1 MSNYK
6 NINTIK
12 SLTVLGLLLYSQQ
25 MQASWATPE
34 MISDQTSD
42 QVTLVVDASGN
53 ATAAWQG
60 FDGTNYNIQV
70 ASKAYNG
77 SWSSP
82 AVISDAQYDFAQSP
96 VLAVDDS
103 GNLLALWNIYTG
115 QVAAIQ
121 FSGFPTGG
129 SWSSA
134 ATISD
139 TSFNSDLPNMVANRY
154 GTLGNAAAIWHHYNG
169 TNFIARASELPF
181 EGSWSTATSIFASG
195 EDAMTPA
202 IGMDASGN
210 LVAVSILYDGTGY
223 STVAASKIVNDTWGP
238 SYTLSDND
246 ESVNATSLAVS
257 SGGDAA
263 VTWCDYNGTHY
274 QINVATLPYGQ
285 SWSSA
290 TVISNTSNDAYM
302 PSVKMDAAG
311 NMVAVWIAFDGS
323 EYVLHTASCPSAGSW
338 SSITTLSTSGSNV
351 GNINLLITESGDAHV
366 IWDEDDGSNS
376 AIFYATLPYQGSW
389 SAAASVS
396 NTTEYAYLP
405 SVALDGSGNAV
416 ATWLQFDGSDVFVW
430 ASTQSSQ

>member
-1 MSNYK
+1 MFNYK
-6 NINTIK
+6 INTFK

-25 MQASWATPE
+25 LQAAWATPE

-53 ATAAWQG
+53 ATACWQG
-60 FDGTNYNIQV
+60 FDGTDYNIQV
-70 ASKAYNG
+70 ASRAYNG

-82 AVISDAQYDFAQSP
+82 AIISDSQYDFAQSP
-96 VLAVDDS
+96 VLGVDDS

-115 QVAAIQ
+115 EVAAIQ
-121 FSGFPTGG
+121 FAGFPVGDV
-129 SWSSA
+129 WSSPV
-134 ATISD
+134 TISD
-139 TSFNSDLPNMVANRY
+139 TSFNSDLPNMVSNRF

-195 EDAMTPA
+195 EDAMLPMV
-202 IGMDASGN
+202 GMDASGN

-223 STVAASKIVNDTWGP
+223 ATVASSKIVNDTWGP

-263 VTWCDYNGTHY
+263 VAWCDYNGTTY
-274 QINVATLPYGQ
+274 QINVATLPYGD

-302 PSVKMDAAG
+302 PMIKMDATG
-311 NMVAVWIAFDGS
+311 NMVAIWIAFDGS
-323 EYVLHTASCPSAGSW
+323 EYVLQAASCPSGGSW
-338 SSITTLSTSGSNV
+338 SSTTTLSSSGSNV
-351 GNINLLITESGDAHV
+351 GNINLLVTEAGNAHV
-366 IWDEDDGSNS
+366 VWDEDDGSNS
-376 AIFYATLPYQGSW
+376 SILYAALPYQGSW
-389 SAAASVS
+389 STAVSVS
-396 NTTEYAYLP
+396 DTTDYSYLP
-405 SVALDGSGNAV
+405 SIALDDAGNAV
-416 ATWLQFDGSDVFVW
+416 AAWLQFDGSDVFVW
-430 ASTQSSQ
+430 ASTLASE

>member
-1 MSNYK
+1 MFSCK
-6 NINTIK
+6 KLNTVK

-25 MQASWATPE
+25 LQASWTTPE
-34 MISDQTSD
+34 MISNQTSD

-60 FDGTNYNIQV
+60 FDGTDYNIQV
-70 ASKAYNG
+70 ASRPFNS

-82 AVISDAQYDFAQSP
+82 AMISDAQYDFAQSP
-96 VLAVDDS
+96 ILGVDNN
-103 GNLLALWNIYTG
+103 GNLVALWNIYTG

-121 FSGFPTGG
+121 FSKFPTGG

-139 TSFNSDLPNMVANRY
+139 TSFNSDLPNMVVNRY

-169 TNFIARASELPF
+169 TNFIARVSELPF
-181 EGSWSTATSIFASG
+181 GDSWTTPTSIFGSG
-195 EDAMTPA
+195 EDAMSPL

-210 LVAVSILYDGTGY
+210 LVAVSIVYNGTGY
-223 STVAASKIVNDTWGP
+223 ATVATSKIVNDTWGP

-246 ESVNATSLAVS
+246 ESVNAVSLAVS

-263 VTWCDYNGTHY
+263 VAWCDYNGTHY
-274 QINVATLPYGQ
+274 QINVATLAYGQ

-302 PSVKMDAAG
+302 PLVKMDAAG
-311 NMVAVWIAFDGS
+311 NMVAIWIAFDGS
-323 EYVLHTASCPSAGSW
+323 EYVLQTASCSSGGSFG
-338 SSITTLSTSGSNV
+338 STTTLSTAGSNV
-351 GNINLLITESGDAHV
+351 GNINLLVTESGDAHV

-376 AIFYATLPYQGSW
+376 AIFYASLPYQGSW
-389 SAAASVS
+389 STAASVS

-405 SVALDGSGNAV
+405 SIALDDAGNAV
-416 ATWLQFDGSDVFVW
+416 AAWLQFDGADVFVW
-430 ASTQSSQ
+430 ASTQAAQ